1 MNHVYWVRQEFDVA
15 PKKQHVA
22 SCINYVDLQ
31 EYREE
36 FCEELVNTIPE
47 WIYSNQKAADIV
59 DRMITEEGRSDRNAQ
74 SALRTVT
81 FQKFRNSATE
91 DVFIQGQFGEL
102 VLFNLLQV
110 FFDAVPLL
118 RKMPI
123 TSSAKMERFGA
134 DAIHYN
140 YQDGTHLIYIGEAKA
155 YSSSYK
161 FNKAFEE
168 ALESVRG
175 NYENHRTELKL
186 YIYDDFLNEEL
197 IPIAKAYKTGKLSP
211 VEVHLVSIILYNET
225 DKVIGTN
232 EKEKKEAIL
241 RIITDRTGKI
251 DKTLFDGIAPELL
264 PRFNYILFP
273 LWEMTELLKSF
284 QRLIGK

>member
-1 MNHVYWVRQEFDVA
+1 MDHVYWVRQEFDVV
-15 PKKQHVA
+15 PKKEHVA

-31 EYREE
+31 EYRDE

-47 WIYSNQKAADIV
+47 WIYSNKKAANIV
-59 DRMITEEGRSDRNAQ
+59 DEMIAQEGRSSMNAQ
-74 SALRTVT
+74 TALRTVT
-81 FQKFRNSATE
+81 FQKFKNSATE
-91 DVFIQGQFGEL
+91 EVFLQGQFGEL

-123 TSSAKMERFGA
+123 TSSANMERFGA

-140 YQDGTHLIYIGEAKA
+140 FEGGTHLIYIGEAKA

-168 ALESVRG
+168 ALGSIRD
-175 NYENHRTELKL
+175 NYKNHRTELKL
-186 YIYDDFLNEEL
+186 YIYDDFLDEEL
-197 IPIAKAYKTGKLSP
+197 VPIAKAYKQGKLSP

-225 DKVIGTN
+225 DKVIGAN
-232 EKEKKEAIL
+232 ETEKKAAIMK
-241 RIITDRTGKI
+241 IVADRAGKI
-251 DKTLFDGIAPELL
+251 EKALFDGIAPELL
-264 PRFNYILFP
+264 PRFNYIFFP
-273 LWEMTELLKSF
+273 LWEMAELLKSF

>member
-1 MNHVYWVRQEFDVA
+1 MDHVYWVRQKFNVVPE
-15 PKKQHVA
+15 KEHVT

-31 EYREE
+31 EYRDE

-47 WIYSNQKAADIV
+47 WVYSNKKAADIV
-59 DRMITEEGRSDRNAQ
+59 DKMVAEEGRSDRNAQ

-81 FQKFRNSATE
+81 FQKFKNSATE
-91 DVFIQGQFGEL
+91 EVFIQGQFGEL

-140 YQDGTHLIYIGEAKA
+140 FENGTHLIYIGEAKA
-155 YSSSYK
+155 YSSSYQ

-168 ALESVRG
+168 ALKSVQD
-175 NYENHRTELKL
+175 NYKNHRTELKL
-186 YIYDDFLNEEL
+186 YIYDDFLNEDL
-197 IPIAKAYKTGKLSP
+197 VPIAKAYKTGRLNP
-211 VEVHLVSIILYNET
+211 VEIHLVSIILYNET
-225 DKVIGTN
+225 DKIIGSN
-232 EKEKKEAIL
+232 EREKKDAIL
-241 RIITDRTGKI
+241 KIVENRAGKI
-251 DKTLFDGIAPELL
+251 DKSLFDGIGPELL
-264 PRFNYILFP
+264 PRFNYIFFP
-273 LWEMTELLKSF
+273 LWEMAELLKTF

>member
-1 MNHVYWVRQEFDVA
+1 MNHVYWVRQEFDVV
-15 PKKQHVA
+15 PKKEHVA

-31 EYREE
+31 EYRDE

-47 WIYSNQKAADIV
+47 WIYSNQKAAKIV
-59 DRMITEEGRSDRNAQ
+59 DMMVAEEGRSDRNAQ

-81 FQKFRNSATE
+81 FQKFKNSVTE
-91 DVFIQGQFGEL
+91 EVFLQGQFGEL
-102 VLFNLLQV
+102 ILFNLLQV

-123 TSSAKMERFGA
+123 TSSANMERFGA

-140 YQDGTHLIYIGEAKA
+140 FEGGTHLIYIGEAKA

-168 ALESVRG
+168 ALCSIRD
-175 NYENHRTELKL
+175 NYKNHRTELKL
-186 YIYDDFLNEEL
+186 YIYDDFLDEEL
-197 IPIAKAYKTGKLSP
+197 VPVAKAYKQGKLSP

-225 DKVIGTN
+225 DKVIGAN
-232 EKEKKEAIL
+232 ETEKKASIMK
-241 RIITDRTGKI
+241 IVTDRTGKI
-251 DKTLFDGIAPELL
+251 DKNLFDGIAPELL
-264 PRFNYILFP
+264 PRFNYIFFP
-273 LWEMTELLKSF
+273 LWEMAELLKSF